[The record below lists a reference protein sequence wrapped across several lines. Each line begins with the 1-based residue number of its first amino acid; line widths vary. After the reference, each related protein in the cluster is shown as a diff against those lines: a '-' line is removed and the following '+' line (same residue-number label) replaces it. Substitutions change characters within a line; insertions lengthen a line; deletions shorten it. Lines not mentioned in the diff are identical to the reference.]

1 MKAENFQFRTRIS
14 STFICFAKKITEYLC
29 FGYSSMWWQPLK
41 NLLIYERR
49 SDASAG
55 VGTEEKCHVGAAQF
69 CSVLTGQCALYR
81 GQCAQ
86 VHNYTLC
93 TVYCAIYDTTS
104 CIFDPVLCCARWIF
118 HYKLIYIVMCRVKCE
133 HGASFDRRNRFCST
147 GLFHIARDTVG
158 KYPLICGWSVK
169 QEYLRLPPKFGFT
182 QKKIWIEPPPFG
194 TTSKQHLFYI
204 SFLWVVSQVVTDI
217 VAL

>member
-1 MKAENFQFRTRIS
+1 MKEDQMRVRGWGQKRNAMSGPRSSVQFW
-14 STFICFAKKITEYLC
+14 L
-29 FGYSSMWWQPLK
+29 G
-41 NLLIYERR
+41 
-49 SDASAG
+49 
-55 VGTEEKCHVGAAQF
+55 
-69 CSVLTGQCALYR
+69 SVLCTGGSVHKCITIHCALYTVQYMIR
-81 GQCAQ
+81 LHAFL
-86 VHNYTLC
+86 TLC
-93 TVYCAIYDTTS
+93 TVVQGGLFITNY
-104 CIFDPVLCCARWIF
+104 L
-118 HYKLIYIVMCRVKCE
+118 YIMMCRVKCE